1 MMESKESKIEN
12 YFKLTHGKQA
22 SLWLPAAVMVL
33 GRTGRALD
41 LGCGAG
47 RDTKFLLEE
56 GFDVV
61 AVDKAEKALEYL
73 KGFPQEHLEIQ
84 LSSFENFDFEEEKYD
99 LVNAQFSLPF
109 TDRDRFSEVFRKVKA
124 SLKSGGIFVGQLFG
138 VNDDWYKSPTTR
150 TTFHTIEEAR
160 ALFSDMEVLKFVEK
174 DYDGT
179 IADGTPKHWHTFH
192 VLARKK

>member
-1 MMESKESKIEN
+1 MESKESKIEN
-12 YFKLTHGKQA
+12 YLKLTHGKQA
-22 SLWLPAAVMVL
+22 SLWLPAAVMAL

-56 GFDVV
+56 RFYVV
-61 AVDKAEKALEYL
+61 AVDKSEKALEYL
-73 KGFPQEHLEIQ
+73 KELPQEHLEIK
-84 LSSFENFDFEEEKYD
+84 LSSFEDFDFEEGKYD

-109 TDRDRFSEVFRKVKA
+109 TDRDIFPEVFRKMKA
-124 SLKSGGIFVGQLFG
+124 SIKPGGMFVGQLFG
-138 VNDDWYKSPTTR
+138 VNDDWHKSPTTR
-150 TTFHTIEEAR
+150 TTFHTVEEAR
-160 ALFSDMEVLKFVEK
+160 ALFGDMEILKFIEK

-192 VLARKK
+192 ILARRK